1 METKQY
7 AKVIEDNTGGLSLY
21 VLNHQDGKCIFAHYD
36 YEFTPGQL
44 ADDLEALQRDD
55 SVDHWDGHNQDMAD
69 EWSSLEIDGIGRELV
84 AELAD
89 GKLYTYPN
97 RMGRAARLA
106 FRLSASL

>member
-1 METKQY
+1 METRCY
-7 AKVIEDNTGGLSLY
+7 AKVIEDNGGGLSLY
-21 VLNHQDGKCIFAHYD
+21 VLDNDTNRCLFAHMG
-36 YEFTPGQL
+36 YEYHPGQL

-55 SVDHWDGHNQDMAD
+55 SVDHWDGHNQELAD
-69 EWSSLEIDGIGRELV
+69 EWPSLDIDGIGRELV